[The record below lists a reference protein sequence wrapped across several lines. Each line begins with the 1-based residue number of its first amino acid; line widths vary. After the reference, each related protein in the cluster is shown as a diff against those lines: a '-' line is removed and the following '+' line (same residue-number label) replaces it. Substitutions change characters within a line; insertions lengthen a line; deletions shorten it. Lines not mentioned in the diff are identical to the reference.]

1 MKPWKHL
8 KRMGLPLAFY
18 FLYFLYFLT
27 SENLY
32 AASLSGLDP
41 LIGKQDAVLVA
52 DNQGNILFSKHE
64 NTPLIPASTL
74 KILTAVLALSH
85 LGSDYRFHTDFYL
98 DDGNRLIAQGFG
110 DPLLVSESLSA
121 IAKTL
126 ANQFRSI
133 HGIILDDTHFA
144 KPLEIPGIS
153 DSFEPYDAP
162 NGALC
167 VNFNTVFFQR
177 AGSRFVS
184 AEPKTPLLPMV
195 MSRILNSRMD
205 QGRIVLSNKQGEAT
219 LYAGQ
224 MLRHFLEKEGITVT
238 GKVETGRADPAQNRL
253 ILRYVSEHRLSEV
266 VEKLL
271 EHSNNFIANQLLIS
285 VGVKV
290 YGPPGT
296 LEKGVRA
303 AMSDAEKV
311 LKTNGI
317 QIVEGSGI
325 SRENRMTVLA
335 MHRVLNAFISHRHLM
350 GFKNGVFYKT
360 GTLDGVR
367 TLAGYIETRPERIY
381 PFAIFINTPGKTADD
396 ILMKIRTSLP

>member
-1 MKPWKHL
+1 MEPWNHL
-8 KRMGLPLAFY
+8 KRIGLLLAVY
-18 FLYFLYFLT
+18 FLSFLA

-32 AASLSGLDP
+32 AASLYGLDP

-52 DNQGNILFSKHE
+52 DNHGNILFSKHE

-74 KILTAVLALSH
+74 KILTAFLALRH

-98 DDGNRLIAQGFG
+98 DDENRLIAQGFG
-110 DPLLVSESLSA
+110 DPFLVSESLSV

-126 ANQFRSI
+126 ANQLRSI
-133 HGIILDDTHFA
+133 HGILLDDTYFSN
-144 KPLEIPGIS
+144 PLEIPGIS

-184 AEPKTPLLPMV
+184 AEPQTPLLPMV
-195 MSRILNSRMD
+195 MSRILNSRKD
-205 QGRIVLSNKQGEAT
+205 KGRIVLSNKQGEAV
-219 LYAGQ
+219 LYTGR

-238 GKVETGRADPAQNRL
+238 GNVETGRADPARNRL
-253 ILRYVSEHRLSEV
+253 ILRYVSEYRLSNV
-266 VEKLL
+266 VERLL

-285 VGVKV
+285 VGIKV

-303 AMSDAEKV
+303 VMCDAEKV
-311 LKTNGI
+311 LKTDGI

-335 MHRVLNAFISHRHLM
+335 MLRVLNAFISHRQLM
-350 GFKNGVFYKT
+350 GFRNGVFYKT

-367 TLAGYIETRPERIY
+367 TLAGYIETRPERIH